1 MRATEGA
8 IEEVWIDPKT
18 HEPTIQIIGPDGTKP
33 RGICGSGLIGLM
45 AEMFM
50 TGIVDKSGNVNVN
63 LPTERTR
70 AGSHGGEYVVS
81 WASETATSHDIVITD
96 VDLDNL
102 MRAKAAIYAGFA
114 VLAKSVGMTI
124 ADIERIV
131 IGGAFGQYIN
141 IEKAIEIGLLPDAPW
156 DHFSYMGN
164 TSVRGAY
171 LALLSREAR
180 RQVANI
186 ADMMTYLEL
195 SADNSFFE
203 EFNAA
208 LFLPHTDESQFPTV
222 AAELMALEQR
232 VP

>member
-1 MRATEGA
+1 MRATQGA
-8 IEEVWIDPKT
+8 IEEVWIHPQT
-18 HEPTIQIIGPDGTKP
+18 YEPTLQVIGPQDTRP

-45 AEMFM
+45 AEMFT
-50 TGIVDKSGNVNVN
+50 TGVIDKSGNVNVN
-63 LPTERTR
+63 LPVERTR
-70 AGSHGGEYVVS
+70 AGPHGGEYVVV
-81 WASETATSHDIVITD
+81 WAQESASGTDIVITD
-96 VDLDNL
+96 VDIDNL

-124 ADIERIV
+124 ADVEQTL

-141 IEKAIEIGLLPDAPW
+141 VEKAIQVGLLPDAPW
-156 DHFSYMGN
+156 ETFHYMGN

-171 LALLSREAR
+171 LALLSRES
-180 RQVANI
+180 RQQITNI
-186 ADMMTYLEL
+186 ANTMTYLEL

-222 AAELMALEQR
+222 TAQTGH
-232 VP
+232 